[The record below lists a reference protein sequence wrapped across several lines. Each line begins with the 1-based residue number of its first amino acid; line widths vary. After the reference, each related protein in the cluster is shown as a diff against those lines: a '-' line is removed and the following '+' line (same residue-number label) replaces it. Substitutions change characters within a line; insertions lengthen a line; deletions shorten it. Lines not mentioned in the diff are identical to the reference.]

1 MTSYSFGDVVLV
13 RFPFTNQQGSKRR
26 PAVVIS
32 SQAYNRQKPDVILAA
47 ITSQIRTPLSFGE
60 ALIQDWQKAGLFK
73 SSVLKPVIVTVEKSM
88 LAQTLG
94 QLNQADQQA
103 LRNMIRQAIQ

>member
-47 ITSQIRTPLSFGE
+47 ITGQVRSPLGFAE
-60 ALIQDWQKAGLFK
+60 THIQDWQAAGLLK
-73 SSVLKPVIVTVEKSM
+73 PLVLKPVVVTVEKAM

>member
-32 SQAYNRQKPDVILAA
+32 TQSYNQQKPDVILAA
-47 ITSQIRTPLSFGE
+47 ITSQVRTPLGFAE
-60 ALIQDWQKAGLFK
+60 AMIQDWQAAGLLK
-73 SSVLKPVIVTVEKSM
+73 PSVLKPVIMTAEKAM

-94 QLNQADQQA
+94 QLSQADHQA
-103 LRNMIRQAIQ
+103 LRTFNRQVIQ